1 MNRRTL
7 LVAAALLPVA
17 GCAQI
22 NLTPSS
28 LASDA
33 ALIVNGI
40 NTVAKNYAA
49 GFGLPANT
57 VNQIQGWAAAASKAA
72 SDISATI
79 STASSLTNVQAIAT
93 ALNGIVGVLATVPV
107 LPPVVTAAL
116 TAAQVLLPVIESLV
130 GITVPAG
137 AAPAGMTPD
146 AARAYLAR
154 LG

>member
-7 LVAAALLPVA
+7 LVAAALLPVV

-57 VNQIQGWAAAASKAA
+57 VNQIQVWAAAASKAA